1 MQLIISAVNKYT
13 KREGNEMNS
22 NWHSQSSKKLHQ
34 ARISPDL
41 KRSIRTLAIIRDT
54 SISASTEQAV
64 QMYAN
69 KNKEI
74 IRDCHLTLASEGK

>member
-13 KREGNEMNS
+13 KREGNEMS
-22 NWHSQSSKKLHQ
+22 RNWHSQSSKKLHQ

-54 SISASTEQAV
+54 SISAITEQAA
-64 QMYAN
+64 QMYVT
-69 KNKEI
+69 KNREI
-74 IRDCHLTLASEGK
+74 IRDYHLTLATGGK